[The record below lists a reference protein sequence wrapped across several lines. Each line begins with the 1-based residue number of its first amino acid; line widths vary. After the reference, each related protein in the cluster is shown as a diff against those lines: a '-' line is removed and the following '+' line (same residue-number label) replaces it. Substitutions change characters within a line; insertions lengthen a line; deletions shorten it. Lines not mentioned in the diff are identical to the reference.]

1 MKFWKIFKNGLFDEN
16 PTFRIVIG
24 MCPTLAITNA
34 AINGLVMGLATAFV
48 LLTTEIIISLVK
60 KLIPENVRIPS
71 YVLIIATM
79 VTTVDYFLK
88 AFLPGIASALS
99 LFIPL
104 IVVNCIILGRAEAFA
119 SRNSVV
125 DSIADA
131 LGMGLGFTGA
141 LLLLSSIREIL
152 GSGTIFGFEVL
163 GTWYPRMSI
172 MTMPAGAFISL
183 GILIGL
189 VNLVSRKGVK

>member
-24 MCPTLAITNA
+24 MCPTLAITNS

-163 GTWYPRMSI
+163 GNWYPRMSI